1 VKLHRAITL
10 VVMIVA
16 SLLLLTVSLAF
27 GAASL
32 GPGSLTALLLVL
44 VVAALAGIAFS
55 WKRYFP
61 RRP

>member
-1 VKLHRAITL
+1 MKLHRAITL

-32 GPGSLTALLLVL
+32 GPDSLTALLLVL

>member
-1 VKLHRAITL
+1 MKLHRAITL